1 MARTETFPT
10 RFFNS
15 PWGAKLFGSAV
26 LIAWSILANIL
37 APPSSLLVLLLIPMS
52 WRMHHFWTHRQQRK
66 QRNYWSFFSSGL
78 LIMTII
84 LGVGGPW
91 AMILCVIGVFVI
103 DSALS
108 RYANE
113 RFLRG
118 AQLTD
123 FQEVFRH
130 YERIRTVGT
139 NILWG
144 GVKRPLHEAM
154 THFLV
159 AGAAGSGKTLTIRL
173 FMQSIL
179 PTIQPGSQRRALVYD
194 AKRDTLA
201 MLEGMGVTCPVHVLN
216 PFDDRC
222 IAWDMAK
229 DIESYA
235 DVEATVNILFPKDP
249 KAKEEPFW
257 LDTSRELL
265 TGIIKGLMLY
275 AGSNWTLRDVAI
287 AMSNLEFIKA
297 FLSSDFELAQH
308 LGVLGTQGTT
318 ANIMS
323 TIAAKMRPYRL
334 IAAHWDNA
342 QYRISLKEWI
352 ASESILVL
360 GKDRRAAE
368 SLDALNRLIF
378 VRAID
383 MLLDK
388 HDVDDPHTFV
398 IFDEFQGAGKID
410 RFQEMVE
417 QGRSKGISA
426 LVGFQAYSAVES
438 VYGEQEA
445 NALIGQFKN
454 KCLLRAQDEKTAQWM
469 SGQIGEVEVAE
480 LTINTDWKGQ
490 GENIQGRGESIR
502 SKPAVMPA
510 EFLNLPQPKKGDTG
524 LTGYYTG
531 DFIYKASYN
540 PTQLSELLR
549 SSGPASMNFTAAPR
563 HHERLKPWSEED
575 LERLCIPPGLNLIAL
590 PQSTN
595 STLEKSDTAV
605 TPQSLAPSSPDE
617 PEITSS
623 EALKAMREEWGFDEK

>member
-1 MARTETFPT
+1 
-10 RFFNS
+10 
-15 PWGAKLFGSAV
+15 
-26 LIAWSILANIL
+26 
-37 APPSSLLVLLLIPMS
+37 MS
-52 WRMHHFWTHRQQRK
+52 WRMHHFWIHRQQRK
-66 QRNYWSFFSSGL
+66 QRNYWYLFGGGL

-84 LGVGGPW
+84 LGIGGPW
-91 AMILCVIGVFVI
+91 AMIPCVMGVFMV
-103 DSALS
+103 DCALS

-118 AQLTD
+118 TKLAD
-123 FQEVFRH
+123 FQDVFRH
-130 YERIRTVGT
+130 YEKVRMIGT
-139 NILWG
+139 SILWG
-144 GVKRPLHEAM
+144 GVKRPLGEAM

-194 AKRDTLA
+194 AKRDTIA
-201 MLEGMGVTCPVHVLN
+201 MLEGMGVTCPIHVLN

-265 TGIIKGLMLY
+265 TGVIKGLMLY

-297 FLSSDFELAQH
+297 FLSSDFELKQH

-334 IAAHWDNA
+334 IAAYWHNA

-352 ASESILVL
+352 NSESILVL
-360 GKDRRAAE
+360 SKDRRAAE

-388 HDVDDPHTFV
+388 DDVDDPHTFV

-426 LVGFQAYSAVES
+426 LVGFQAYSAVEA

-480 LTINTDWKGQ
+480 LTINIDRTGH

-531 DFIYKASYN
+531 KFIYKTSYS
-540 PTQLSELLR
+540 PTQLSELLS
-549 SSGPASMNFTAAPR
+549 SSGPASMNFMAAPT
-563 HHERLKPWSEED
+563 HYERLKPWIEAD
-575 LERLCIPPGLNLIAL
+575 LERLCLPPGLKQVAL
-590 PQSTN
+590 PQLTN
-595 STLEKSDTAV
+595 FTLEKSDTAV
-605 TPQSLAPSSPDE
+605 TPQSLAPNSPDE
-617 PEITSS
+617 PTMTPGEV
-623 EALKAMREEWGFDEK
+623 LKAMKDELGYGDN